1 MTAPVALQQI
11 QAEMASLQAQINALS
26 GKTPTSS
33 TAASS
38 SAFASTLDDATSGST
53 STGVAGSTGVTGADV
68 VADAK
73 KYIGVPYVWG
83 GESNSGLDCS
93 GLVQKTFG
101 DLGIKL
107 PRVAADQQKVGTPVD
122 SLADAQPGDLLFFG
136 NPAHH
141 VAIYAGNNQLIEA
154 PQPGEDVHLT
164 TIYDKPTT
172 ISRIVQ
178 PATAT
183 SVSRVSG
190 STGGGLSSQQLVSAG
205 LNPAVGKYAGDFAA
219 AESKYSL
226 PTGLLAAVCQQES
239 GGNASA
245 VSGSGAQG
253 LMQLM
258 PGTARSHGVNAFDP
272 AQAIQAAAQ
281 IFHGNLKEF
290 HGSIPLALAA
300 YNAGAGAVQQY
311 GGIPPYSE
319 TQNYVKSISAM
330 LRNGG

>member
-1 MTAPVALQQI
+1 MTAPAGLDQLRS
-11 QAEMASLQAQINALS
+11 EMATLQAQINALS
-26 GKTPTSS
+26 SPSA

-38 SAFASTLDDATSGST
+38 ATSSANASAFASSLDDATSDAS
-53 STGVAGSTGVTGADV
+53 STGVAGSGGVTGADV

-73 KYIGVPYVWG
+73 KYIGVPYIWG
-83 GESNSGLDCS
+83 AESNKGLDCS

-136 NPAHH
+136 KPAYH
-141 VAIYAGNNQLIEA
+141 VAIYAGDNKLIES
-154 PQPGEDVHLT
+154 PQPGETVHET
-164 TIYDKPTT
+164 TIYQQPTT

-178 PATAT
+178 PATQL
-183 SVSRVSG
+183 SGYDG
-190 STGGGLSSQQLVSAG
+190 STGGGLTSQQIVAAG
-205 LNPAVGKYAGDFAA
+205 LNPAVGKYASDFAA
-219 AESKYSL
+219 AESRYNL

-239 GGNASA
+239 GGNAAA
-245 VSGSGAQG
+245 VSGAGAQG

-258 PGTARSHGVNAFDP
+258 PSTAASHGVNAFDP

-281 IFHGNLKEF
+281 IFHANLKQF
-290 HGSIPLALAA
+290 HGSVPLALAA

-319 TQNYVKSISAM
+319 TQNYV
-330 LRNGG
+330 